1 LKKNYGF
8 GIIGLGTIADFHVRA
23 IQELAQGKFVA
34 GFDVV
39 PGKAESFCSK
49 YGAVGYSDLDAFLAD
64 PAIDIV
70 TITTPS
76 GLHMQGAVAA
86 TKAKKHVIVEKPL
99 EVTIEKC
106 DEIIESA
113 HKHNVKLAGIFQ
125 SRFHQG
131 AILMKQA
138 LDENRFGTILLA
150 NAQVKWFRSQEYYDS
165 VAWRGTWKLDGG
177 GAVMNQSIH
186 AVDLLQW
193 FVGGIEEV
201 TAHVGTLAH
210 ERIEVE
216 DTAVAMLRLKTGG
229 FAVIE
234 SSTGV
239 YPGFL
244 KRIEIC
250 GTKGSAIL
258 EEENLIHWSF
268 SEEKEGD
275 DAIRTGF
282 GAGSSTGGG
291 ASNPTSIGIQGHV
304 AQFRDFIDAIEQD
317 RDPLVTGE
325 EARKSVE
332 IIQAMYQSALSG
344 HSIRLPL
351 STTLKK
357 G

>member
-1 LKKNYGF
+1 
-8 GIIGLGTIADFHVRA
+8 
-23 IQELAQGKFVA
+23 
-34 GFDVV
+34 
-39 PGKAESFCSK
+39 
-49 YGAVGYSDLDAFLAD
+49 
-64 PAIDIV
+64 
-70 TITTPS
+70 
-76 GLHMQGAVAA
+76 
-86 TKAKKHVIVEKPL
+86 
-99 EVTIEKC
+99 
-106 DEIIESA
+106 
-113 HKHNVKLAGIFQ
+113 
-125 SRFHQG
+125 
-131 AILMKQA
+131 
-138 LDENRFGTILLA
+138 
-150 NAQVKWFRSQEYYDS
+150 
-165 VAWRGTWKLDGG
+165 
-177 GAVMNQSIH
+177 
-186 AVDLLQW
+186 LQW

>member
-1 LKKNYGF
+1 MKNYGF

-39 PGKAESFCSK
+39 PGKAEVFCSK
-49 YGAVGYSDLDAFLAD
+49 YGAVGYSDLDAFLSD
-64 PAIDIV
+64 PAIDVV

-76 GLHMQGAVAA
+76 GLHMQGAVSAA
-86 TKAKKHVIVEKPL
+86 KAKKHVIVEKPL

-106 DEIIESA
+106 DEIIEA
-113 HKHNVKLAGIFQ
+113 ARLNNVKLAGIFQ

-138 LDENRFGTILLA
+138 VEENRFGTILLA

-186 AVDLLQW
+186 AIDLLQW
-193 FVGGIEEV
+193 FVGGVEEV
-201 TAHVGTLAH
+201 TAHAATLAH

-216 DTAVAMLRLKTGG
+216 DTAVAMLRLKSGG

-234 SSTGV
+234 SSTGI

-258 EEENLIHWSF
+258 EEEDLIHWSF
-268 SEEKEGD
+268 AEEKEGD
-275 DAIRTGF
+275 EAIRARI
-282 GAGSSTGGG
+282 GAGPSTGGG
-291 ASNPTSIGIQGHV
+291 ASNPTSIGIHGHV
-304 AQFRDFIDAIEQD
+304 AQFKDFIEAIENN
-317 RDPLVTGE
+317 REPLVSGQ

-332 IIQAMYQSALSG
+332 IIQAMYQSAQTG